1 MYSAYTIVFVLLPLI
16 SIATTFADASVGSPD
31 MTLVDT
37 DNNVC
42 NDATKRRHSC
52 PELSDEI
59 SMMQGKMR
67 VRHISNLEAAVQNAE
82 QNAIGVQGE
91 KEYYWS
97 RRGRGLRTD
106 SYSPH
111 TAPRNFSAGPTWVW
125 QNEWKEQVRH
135 SPLIDADFNLYVAT
149 TTRLRK
155 FDSNGHLLWKWHA
168 APTQILTTAPTLY
181 NGNIFIV
188 PQQEED
194 STPTLVSM
202 NMNTGTVNWQSHM
215 HGVKR
220 WVDAQALLVTN
231 DTIFLGAK
239 TLIDQGTD
247 TIVAA
252 NASDGSVLWKYV
264 AGETMWNF
272 SPSTPGDGTLLFS
285 SVCGA
290 VFRLSFEG
298 ELIWKVGRSHP
309 GSMCVAGGGALGP
322 NGIFYAEYNEG
333 PPPFAGFFNSN
344 SINDTLAAYNVTDG
358 SLVWKRNLPYRA
370 AQYPAV
376 GKLGRDGPLA
386 VVAPLGDN
394 PMSTAPTLEAPD
406 LLKANGGMM
415 RNYVMALAAG
425 TGDMLWISEDT
436 PFPYVVAAG
445 DRDEHNATDGPECWP
460 DAQGIPLIAGDG
472 TVYTSSSHHG
482 DLRAIRDSNNDGV
495 ISPSEVS
502 VFKTG
507 QCFLNSP
514 SIAPGMLVAA
524 PCWGPMYVFKS

>member
-1 MYSAYTIVFVLLPLI
+1 MHSAYTLFVL
-16 SIATTFADASVGSPD
+16 SVGTTAIGYADAIVGSLD
-31 MTLVDT
+31 TTLVDT
-37 DNNVC
+37 DKIVC
-42 NDATKRRHSC
+42 NDAVNGPHGC

-59 SMMQGKMR
+59 SMMQGRMR
-67 VRHISNLEAAVQNAE
+67 VRHISNLKAAVQNAE
-82 QNAIGVQGE
+82 QDAIGVQGDE
-91 KEYYWS
+91 EYYWS
-97 RRGRGLRTD
+97 RRGLGLRTD

-155 FDSNGHLLWKWHA
+155 FDSNGNLLWTWQA
-168 APTQILTTAPTLY
+168 APTKRMYTDPALH
-181 NGNIFIV
+181 NGNIYMQLFGL
-188 PQQEED
+188 ED
-194 STPTLVSM
+194 YSAPTIMSM
-202 NMNTGTVNWQSHM
+202 SMKTGMVNWQQDLNGLSK
-215 HGVKR
+215 GR
-220 WVDAQALLVTN
+220 DAESLLVAN
-231 DTIFLGAK
+231 DTLFLGAM
-239 TLIDQGTD
+239 TILDGTD
-247 TIVAA
+247 TVVAA
-252 NASDGSVLWKYV
+252 NASDGSLLWKYF
-264 AGETMWNF
+264 AGEMMWNF

-285 SVCGA
+285 SSCGA
-290 VFRLSFEG
+290 VFRISFQG

-309 GSMCVAGGGALGP
+309 GVFCTVSGGALGP
-322 NGIFYAEYNEG
+322 NGIYYAEYSEG
-333 PPPFAGFFNSN
+333 EKGAFNAS

-394 PMSTAPTLEAPD
+394 PQKPWPKLAEAT
-406 LLKANGGMM
+406 LLKANGGTM
-415 RNYVMALAAG
+415 RNFVMALDAG
-425 TGDMLWISEDT
+425 TGETLWISEDT
-436 PFPYVVAAG
+436 PYPDIVAAG
-445 DRDEHNATDGPECWP
+445 DRDEHNATDGEVCWP

-502 VFKTG
+502 TFKTG

>member
-1 MYSAYTIVFVLLPLI
+1 MYSAYTVVFVLLPLA
-16 SIATTFADASVGSPD
+16 SIATTSADAIVDSSD

-59 SMMQGKMR
+59 SMMQVWHM
-67 VRHISNLEAAVQNAE
+67 SNLKAAVQNA
-82 QNAIGVQGE
+82 QQDAIGVQGE
-91 KEYYWS
+91 EEYYWS

-125 QNEWKEQVRH
+125 QNEFKEMVRH
-135 SPLIDADFNLYVAT
+135 SPLIDTDLNIYVAT
-149 TTRLRK
+149 GVRLRK
-155 FDSNGHLLWKWHA
+155 FDSNGHLQWMWHA
-168 APTQILTTAPTLY
+168 APTQHLQDSPTLY
-181 NGNIFIV
+181 NGNIFTVIKE
-188 PQQEED
+188 EED
-194 STPTLVSM
+194 SAVTLMSM
-202 NMNTGTVNWQSHM
+202 SMSTGMVNWQRHL
-215 HGVKR
+215 HGAKKGL
-220 WVDAQALLVTN
+220 DSEALLITN
-231 DTIFLGAK
+231 NTMFFGAR
-239 TLIDQGTD
+239 TLIADGTD
-247 TIVAA
+247 TVIAA
-252 NASDGSVLWKYV
+252 NVSDGSVLWKYV
-264 AGETMWNF
+264 VGETMWNF

-285 SVCGA
+285 SSCGA
-290 VFRLSFEG
+290 VFRLSFQG
-298 ELIWKVGRSHP
+298 ELIWKAGQSHP
-309 GSMCVAGGGALGP
+309 GVICGVSGGALGP
-322 NGIFYAEYNEG
+322 NGIFYAEYTEAIHLTSALN
-333 PPPFAGFFNSN
+333 FNSV
-344 SINDTLAAYNVTDG
+344 NDTLAAYNVTDG

-394 PMSTAPTLEAPD
+394 PQKPWPKLAEATF
-406 LLKANGGMM
+406 LKANGGTM
-415 RNYVMALAAG
+415 RNFVMALDAG
-425 TGDMLWISEDT
+425 TGETLWISEDT
-436 PFPYVVAAG
+436 PYPDLVAAG
-445 DRDEHNATDGPECWP
+445 DRDEHNATDGEVCYP

-502 VFKTG
+502 TFKTG

>member
-1 MYSAYTIVFVLLPLI
+1 MHSVYTLFVL
-16 SIATTFADASVGSPD
+16 SVGSVATGSFD
-31 MTLVDT
+31 TTLVDT
-37 DNNVC
+37 DKTVC
-42 NDATKRRHSC
+42 NDAANRPHDC
-52 PELSDEI
+52 PEFSDEI
-59 SMMQGKMR
+59 SMMQGSMR
-67 VRHISNLEAAVQNAE
+67 VRHISNLKAAVQNAE
-82 QNAIGVQGE
+82 QDAIGVQGDE
-91 KEYYWS
+91 EYYWS
-97 RRGRGLRTD
+97 KRGRGLLTN

-111 TAPRNFSAGPTWVW
+111 TAPSFSAGPTWVW

-155 FDSNGHLLWKWHA
+155 FDSNGNLLWTWQA
-168 APTQILTTAPTLY
+168 APTKRMYTDPALH
-181 NGNIFIV
+181 NGNIYMQLFGL
-188 PQQEED
+188 ED
-194 STPTLVSM
+194 YSAPTIMSM
-202 NMNTGTVNWQSHM
+202 SMKTGMVNWQQDL
-215 HGVKR
+215 HGVKKSM
-220 WVDAQALLVTN
+220 DAESLLVAN
-231 DTIFLGAK
+231 DTLFLGAR
-239 TLIDQGTD
+239 TFSDGSD
-247 TIVAA
+247 TVLAA
-252 NASDGSVLWKYV
+252 NASDGSLLWKYF
-264 AGETMWNF
+264 AGEVMWNF

-285 SVCGA
+285 STCGA
-290 VFRLSFEG
+290 VFRISFQG

-309 GSMCVAGGGALGP
+309 GVFCTVSGGALGP
-322 NGIFYAEYNEG
+322 NGIYYAEYSEG
-333 PPPFAGFFNSN
+333 EKGAFNAS

-394 PMSTAPTLEAPD
+394 PQQPGPKLVEAA
-406 LLKANGGMM
+406 LLKANGGTL
-415 RNYVMALAAG
+415 RNFVMAFDAG
-425 TGDMLWISEDT
+425 TGETLWISEDT
-436 PFPYVVAAG
+436 PYPDLVAAG

-502 VFKTG
+502 TFKTG

>member
-1 MYSAYTIVFVLLPLI
+1 MHSVYTLFVL
-16 SIATTFADASVGSPD
+16 SVGSVATGSLD
-31 MTLVDT
+31 TTLVDT
-37 DNNVC
+37 DKTVC
-42 NDATKRRHSC
+42 NDAANRPHDC
-52 PELSDEI
+52 PEFSDEI
-59 SMMQGKMR
+59 SMMQGSMR
-67 VRHISNLEAAVQNAE
+67 VRHISNLKAAVQNAE
-82 QNAIGVQGE
+82 QDAIGVQGDE
-91 KEYYWS
+91 EYYWS
-97 RRGRGLRTD
+97 RRGLGLRTD

-125 QNEWKEQVRH
+125 QNEWKEKVRH

-149 TTRLRK
+149 STRLRK
-155 FDSNGHLLWKWHA
+155 FDSDGHLLWTWHA
-168 APTQILTTAPTLY
+168 APTKRMRTAPALH
-181 NGNIFIV
+181 NGNIFM
-188 PQQEED
+188 QLDSEDD
-194 STPTLVSM
+194 STPTLMSM
-202 NMNTGTVNWQSHM
+202 SMKTSMVNWQQDLP
-215 HGVKR
+215 GVKKSM
-220 WVDAQALLVTN
+220 DAESLLVAN
-231 DTIFLGAK
+231 DTLFLGAM
-239 TLIDQGTD
+239 TGAMTDQGGTD
-247 TIVAA
+247 TVVAA
-252 NASDGSVLWKYV
+252 NASDGSLLWKYF
-264 AGETMWNF
+264 AGEIIWNF

-285 SVCGA
+285 SSCGA
-290 VFRLSFEG
+290 VFRISFQG

-309 GSMCVAGGGALGP
+309 GVFCTVSGGALGP
-322 NGIFYAEYNEG
+322 NGIYYAEYSEG
-333 PPPFAGFFNSN
+333 EKGAFNAS

-394 PMSTAPTLEAPD
+394 PQKPWPKLAEAAF
-406 LLKANGGMM
+406 LKANGGTM
-415 RNYVMALAAG
+415 RNFVMALDAG
-425 TGDMLWISEDT
+425 TGETLWISEDT
-436 PFPYVVAAG
+436 PYPDLVAAG
-445 DRDEHNATDGPECWP
+445 DRDEHNATDGEVCYP

-502 VFKTG
+502 TFKTG